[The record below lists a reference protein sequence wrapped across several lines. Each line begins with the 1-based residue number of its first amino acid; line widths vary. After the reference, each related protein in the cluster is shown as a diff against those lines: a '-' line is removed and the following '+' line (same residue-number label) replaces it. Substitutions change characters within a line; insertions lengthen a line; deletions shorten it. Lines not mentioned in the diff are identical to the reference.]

1 MTYSTLTNIRNTEI
15 QNIYKRILKSAV
27 NINSLNN
34 DAIVSIVLEQPAPR
48 FYISPGQAETLIS
61 NYYNMGCTFPDNKR
75 TIKQEMTVDLVANY
89 ERLRNRFPH
98 TPKDRIYEM
107 VVEQPAKSFYITHR
121 NMRDIIF
128 NYNIYG
134 RRKK

>member
-61 NYYNMGCTFPDNKR
+61 NYYNMGGTFPDNKR
-75 TIKQEMTVDLVANY
+75 TIKQEMTMDLVANY
-89 ERLRNRFPH
+89 ERLRNKFPH